1 MAKKKVGDLV
11 DKGNG
16 RYLLKNVRL
25 SFPYLFEPDEQEGD
39 DGKVKKS
46 YRAALLLPKSTHKP
60 VAQKLNRLISELCE
74 EEYGNPKI
82 SADRKFL
89 RDGDEADTEDH
100 HGHWVVS
107 VRETRRPTLVD
118 RERSPTV
125 EEDELLYAG
134 AWVNVVIRPWAQNG
148 KSMKKKNKFGKRINC
163 GFDIVQFVD
172 HDDNLAGNSR
182 PDVDDVLD
190 ELDDDFDDD
199 GIADND
205 DDGDED
211 EAPRRSKSNKAQK
224 SKRRSRDED
233 DDDLDDEDDEDDIG
247 L

>member
-1 MAKKKVGDLV
+1 MAKKLVGELV

-25 SFPYLFEPDEQEGD
+25 SYPYLFEPDEQEGD
-39 DGKVKKS
+39 DGKMKKS
-46 YRAALLLPKSTHKP
+46 YRASLLLPKATHKK
-60 VAQKLNRLISELCE
+60 VAQQLNKVISDLCD

-82 SADRKFL
+82 AADRKFL

-100 HGHWVVS
+100 HGNWIVS
-107 VRETRRPTLVD
+107 IRETRRPTLVD
-118 RERSPTV
+118 RERSPTT

-163 GFDIVQFVD
+163 GFDIVQFVT
-172 HDDNLAGNSR
+172 HDDNLAGNTR

-199 GIADND
+199 IDN
-205 DDGDED
+205 E
-211 EAPRRSKSNKAQK
+211 EEEERPSRK
-224 SKRRSRDED
+224 SKPKAKSKPSRRSRDD
-233 DDDLDDEDDEDDIG
+233 DDDDDDDGDDEDDIG

>member
-39 DGKVKKS
+39 DGKTKKS
-46 YRAALLLPKSTHKP
+46 FRCTLLLPKDTHKG
-60 VAQKLNRLISELCE
+60 VAKKLSRLISEMCE
-74 EEYGNPKI
+74 EEYGNPKLA
-82 SADRKFL
+82 ADRKFL
-89 RDGDEADTEDH
+89 RDGDESDVEDH
-100 HGHWVVS
+100 QGHWTVT
-107 VRETRRPTLVD
+107 VRESRRPTLVD

-125 EEDELLYAG
+125 EDDELLYSG

-172 HDDNLAGNSR
+172 HDDNLAGNAR
-182 PDVDDVLD
+182 PDVDEVLD
-190 ELDDDFDDD
+190 ELEDDFDDD
-199 GIADND
+199 APQKSKSKSKSKGRSRDDDDDD
-205 DDGDED
+205 DDGFGDD
-211 EAPRRSKSNKAQK
+211 
-224 SKRRSRDED
+224 D
-233 DDDLDDEDDEDDIG
+233 DDDLGI
-247 L
+247 